1 MTNHAAGAQE
11 PSELRCPRCASG
23 DPLPIV
29 YGYPGPDHIR
39 AALRGEIALGG
50 EVHAAP
56 RPAFECRS
64 DHCGHTFDPELPQ
77 SRAEHP

>member
-1 MTNHAAGAQE
+1 MTGGGAGMRAE
-11 PSELRCPRCASG
+11 SALRCPLCATA

-50 EVHAAP
+50 EVHTAV
-56 RPAFECRS
+56 RPAFECRR
-64 DHCGHTFDPELPQ
+64 DHCGHTFDADVR
-77 SRAEHP
+77 SAAR

>member
-1 MTNHAAGAQE
+1 MTHEGAAAREQ
-11 PSELRCPRCASG
+11 PELRCPRCASA

-29 YGYPGPDHIR
+29 YGSPRPEHIR

-56 RPAFECRS
+56 RHAYECRS
-64 DHCGHTFDPELPQ
+64 EHCGHTFDADPLAA
-77 SRAEHP
+77 SG

>member
-1 MTNHAAGAQE
+1 MTNEAAAQGL
-11 PSELRCPRCASG
+11 PALRCPRCASQ

-29 YGYPGPDHIR
+29 YGHPGPHHIR

-64 DHCGHTFDPELPQ
+64 DHCGHTFDADP
-77 SRAEHP
+77 RAAAD